1 MNARQ
6 PHGGCWR
13 RLAAGRLCGRYQ
25 SSTNTIDGVAGL
37 SSGGSGRHGRS
48 RHNLIGRVCR
58 QLTRRLWPGSFGNR
72 RCAFA
77 VPFNEG
83 LLPWFIGLPG
93 QYERPRRSRG
103 SLPAAWCHAQR
114 TMGEAGSL
122 WSIVLFVSLCFIP
135 KRLCAHG
142 TIEMCYSPPRSRSSS
157 DRAARGA
164 RSYAKPGVS
173 EID

>member
-1 MNARQ
+1 MHGMQESSGGICTSECTHHGTIRRVCIAHFTVRYEGARQ

-25 SSTNTIDGVAGL
+25 SSTNTTDGVAWL
-37 SSGGSGRHGRS
+37 SSGGSGRHRRS

-93 QYERPRRSRG
+93 QYERPRHSRG

-114 TMGEAGSL
+114 TINNG
-122 WSIVLFVSLCFIP
+122 
-135 KRLCAHG
+135 
-142 TIEMCYSPPRSRSSS
+142 
-157 DRAARGA
+157 
-164 RSYAKPGVS
+164 
-173 EID
+173 